1 MKEEN
6 QKSIDAAL
14 LRHDTDERKNSQSE
28 LASSEMKSPTLFD
41 LTNDAMIQNEEQEI
55 RQLFDDYLQMYA
67 SRDDRLTKYFSE
79 NFSGFTG
86 GGDFLVKDKEQ
97 WVAITRQDF
106 DQVKD
111 PIRIELKDVAIQSLA
126 DTIAVATG
134 FFTIHLPIKDHILSK
149 ETARLV
155 LIFRKESHGWKI
167 SHSSI
172 SIPYYLVREG
182 EIYPLKELVERNQ
195 HLEELVAKRT
205 IELSKANDK
214 LQKTNEEL
222 ARANAEHMQAVEA
235 LQQSNQKLEA
245 IISATPD
252 GIGMISLDG
261 KMQFISD
268 KLAEMNGYSVEQ
280 IDEFIGK
287 GVFSFI
293 DPSSHKLLSDNIN
306 KLISGNAENKL
317 TEYLAVKKD
326 NSRFYIDVNSTLLF
340 DSNGKPKSILFVE
353 RDITERKR
361 TEEALQQSSQKFE
374 AIISASPD
382 GIGMIS
388 LDGKMQ
394 FLSNKL
400 AEMYGYTVEQK
411 GEIIGRSAFDFID
424 PSNHKILTEN
434 IRKHAMGE
442 RGDELSE
449 YLAIKKDNNRFYVEL
464 NSTMLF
470 DVDGKPQSI
479 LFVERDITERK
490 LAEEK
495 LKKYRN
501 HLEKSEHELKQL
513 NNAKDKLLSI
523 IGHDLKNPFQ
533 IIGSLAEMLKEDF
546 VELSEKEKRKYIDII
561 CSSAKSAHRL
571 LENLLNW
578 AQSQTGGINFIA
590 EPLQLK
596 KIVNDSID
604 VLIAQAK
611 NKNIELLIEI
621 NEVTTVMADTNML
634 DTILRNLISNA
645 IKFTNHGGSVKV
657 SADDTGEMVLVKVAD
672 NGIGLSNV
680 DLEKL
685 FRIDV
690 KNNDIGDSLEKGTGL
705 GLILCKEFVEK
716 HNGKIWAESEV
727 GKGSTFLFTLPKN

>member
-1 MKEEN
+1 MNEEN

-14 LRHDTDERKNSQSE
+14 LMHNREERKNSESE
-28 LASSEMKSPTLFD
+28 LAYSGDKFRTLFD
-41 LTNDAMIQNEEQEI
+41 STGGELMQNDEENI
-55 RQLFDDYLQMYA
+55 RQLFNDYLQMYA
-67 SRDDRLTKYFSE
+67 SRDDRLTNYFSE

-134 FFTIHLPIKDHILSK
+134 FFVIHLPIKDHILSR

-155 LIFRKESHGWKI
+155 LIFRKESEGWKI

-182 EIYPLKELVERNQ
+182 EIYPMKELVERNQ

-268 KLAEMNGYSVEQ
+268 KLAEMNGYSLEQ

-287 GVFSFI
+287 PVFGFI
-293 DPSSHKLLSDNIN
+293 DPSSHKLLSDNIK
-306 KLISGNAENKL
+306 KLISGDAENNL

-340 DSNGKPKSILFVE
+340 DSKGKPKSILFVE
-353 RDITERKR
+353 RDIT
-361 TEEALQQSSQKFE
+361 
-374 AIISASPD
+374 
-382 GIGMIS
+382 G
-388 LDGKMQ
+388 
-394 FLSNKL
+394 
-400 AEMYGYTVEQK
+400 
-411 GEIIGRSAFDFID
+411 
-424 PSNHKILTEN
+424 
-434 IRKHAMGE
+434 
-442 RGDELSE
+442 
-449 YLAIKKDNNRFYVEL
+449 
-464 NSTMLF
+464 
-470 DVDGKPQSI
+470 
-479 LFVERDITERK
+479 RK

-495 LKKYRN
+495 LEKYRN
-501 HLEKSEHELKQL
+501 FLEKSESELKQL
-513 NNAKDKLLSI
+513 NHSKDKLLSI

-533 IIGSLAEMLKEDF
+533 IISSLAEMLKEDF
-546 VELSEKEKRKYIDII
+546 VELSDKEKKKYIDVI
-561 CSSAKSAHRL
+561 CSSAKSTYRL

-578 AQSQTGGINFIA
+578 AQSQTGGINFSP
-590 EPLQLK
+590 EQLQLN
-596 KIVNDSID
+596 KIVDDS
-604 VLIAQAK
+604 VEVHIAHAK
-611 NKNIELLIEI
+611 NKNIELVTEI
-621 NEVTTVMADTNML
+621 REATTVMADTNML

-645 IKFTNHGGSVKV
+645 IKFTNNGGSVKV
-657 SADDTGEMVLVKVAD
+657 SAEDSGGMVLVKVTDTGA
-672 NGIGLSNV
+672 GLSKN

-690 KNNDIGDSLEKGTGL
+690 KNSDIGDSQEKGTGF

-727 GKGSTFLFTLPKN
+727 GKGSTFSFTLPKN

>member
-1 MKEEN
+1 MKEKN
-6 QKSIDAAL
+6 QKSIDADL
-14 LRHDTDERKNSQSE
+14 LQHDTEERKNSESAGSE
-28 LASSEMKSPTLFD
+28 AKFRTLFD
-41 LTNDAMIQNEEQEI
+41 STAGELIQNDEKNI

-111 PIRIELKDVAIQSLA
+111 PIRIELKDVAIQSLD

-134 FFTIHLPIKDHILSK
+134 FFIIHLPIKDHILSR

-155 LIFRKESHGWKI
+155 LIFSKESDGWKI

-182 EIYPLKELVERNQ
+182 EIYPMKELVERNQ
-195 HLEELVAKRT
+195 HLEDLVAERT
-205 IELSKANDK
+205 IQLSKANDD

-222 ARANAEHMQAVEA
+222 ARTNAEHMQAVEA

-261 KMQFISD
+261 KMQFVSD
-268 KLAEMNGYSVEQ
+268 KLAEMNGYSIEQ

-287 GVFSFI
+287 PVFGFI
-293 DPSSHKLLSDNIN
+293 DPSSHKLLSDNIR
-306 KLISGNAENKL
+306 KLIAGEAENKL

-326 NSRFYIDVNSTLLF
+326 NSRFYIDVNSTVLV
-340 DSNGKPKSILFVE
+340 DSTGKPKSILFVE
-353 RDITERKR
+353 RDITERK
-361 TEEALQQSSQKFE
+361 
-374 AIISASPD
+374 
-382 GIGMIS
+382 
-388 LDGKMQ
+388 
-394 FLSNKL
+394 
-400 AEMYGYTVEQK
+400 
-411 GEIIGRSAFDFID
+411 
-424 PSNHKILTEN
+424 LTE
-434 IRKHAMGE
+434 
-442 RGDELSE
+442 D
-449 YLAIKKDNNRFYVEL
+449 
-464 NSTMLF
+464 
-470 DVDGKPQSI
+470 
-479 LFVERDITERK
+479 K
-490 LAEEK
+490 LRN
-495 LKKYRN
+495 YRQ
-501 HLEKSEHELKQL
+501 HLEESEKELKQL
-513 NNAKDKLLSI
+513 NSSKDKLLSI

-533 IIGSLAEMLKEDF
+533 IISSFAEMLKEDF
-546 VELSEKEKRKYIDII
+546 IELSEEEKRKYVDII
-561 CSSAKSAHRL
+561 CQSSKSAHRL
-571 LENLLNW
+571 LDNLLNW
-578 AQSQTGGINFIA
+578 AQSQTGGINFLL
-590 EPLQLK
+590 ESLQLK
-596 KIVNDSID
+596 KIVDNSID

-611 NKNIELLIEI
+611 NKNIELDTEI

-645 IKFTNHGGSVKV
+645 IKFTNNGGTVKV
-657 SADDTGEMVLVKVAD
+657 SADDTGEMVLVKVSD
-672 NGIGLSNV
+672 NGIGLSKV

-690 KNNDIGDSLEKGTGL
+690 KNSDIGDSREKGTGL
-705 GLILCKEFVEK
+705 GLILCKEFAEK

-727 GKGSTFLFTLPKN
+727 GKGSTFSFTLPKN